1 MRIII
6 IYGQFVKY
14 LYTFIPTSYILYLL
28 FLFFFSLNMEW
39 KENNRGIK
47 IRGKN
52 HDF

>member
-6 IYGQFVKY
+6 IYGQFIKY

-28 FLFFFSLNMEW
+28 FLFFLSLNMEW

-52 HDF
+52 HAF